1 MYEIDVQCWRIADI
15 GCQFPYSDNKKLH
28 RELEKQVNLID
39 KAEKSKILDRTLEVT
54 VLPSTYEELRNL
66 VK

>member
-39 KAEKSKILDRTLEVT
+39 KAEKFESEKQTIL
-54 VLPSTYEELRNL
+54 
-66 VK
+66 